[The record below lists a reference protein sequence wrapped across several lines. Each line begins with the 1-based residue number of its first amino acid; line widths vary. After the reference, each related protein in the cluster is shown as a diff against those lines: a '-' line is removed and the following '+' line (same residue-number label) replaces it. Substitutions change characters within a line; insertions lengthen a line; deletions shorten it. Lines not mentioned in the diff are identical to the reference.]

1 MQPEPSTALVG
12 RCAQYDVVRRAG
24 VVMTVPILLGLV
36 AWALVFGPVFLL
48 WWLPGARADARR
60 REWWR

>member
-1 MQPEPSTALVG
+1 MQPKSSTAPVG
-12 RCAQYDVVRRAG
+12 RCAQCDVARRAG
-24 VVMTVPILLGLV
+24 VVMTIGILLGLV

-60 REWWR
+60 EWWP